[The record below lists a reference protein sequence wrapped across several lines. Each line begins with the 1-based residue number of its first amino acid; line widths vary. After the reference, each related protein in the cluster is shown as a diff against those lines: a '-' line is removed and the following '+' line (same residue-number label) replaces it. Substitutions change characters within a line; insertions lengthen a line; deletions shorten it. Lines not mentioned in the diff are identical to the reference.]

1 MSDTVK
7 LQSEKSQAVKGLVEQ
22 VNRHGIKIGGT
33 WYDYDRS
40 FEGERPGKEI
50 VGQEVDL
57 ALADPKGGKQFFRAM
72 EICGEIMGDPEGGEE
87 PAQEEAQESAP
98 EGASPGLDPATDNQV
113 NLVKLLLP
121 KAELTDEDLEQ
132 LCQIRFKKAFA
143 DLTKREASATI
154 TYLGGGDFRSRA
166 GQRKQ

>member
-7 LQSEKSQAVKGLVEQ
+7 LQLQSVKGKVER
-22 VNRHGIKIGGT
+22 VNPRGIMIAGT
-33 WYDYDRS
+33 WYDFNSS
-40 FEGERPGKEI
+40 FLGDKPGKEI

-87 PAQEEAQESAP
+87 PAQESAP
-98 EGASPGLDPATDNQV
+98 QGASPVLDPATDNQV